1 MSQPRK
7 PKGSPNSTGGQF
19 DTTATTTGMGLPP
32 MPDTTPQEPGPRPDT
47 HRLVPRKPKGSPN
60 STGGQFD
67 TTATTTGM
75 GLPPMPDTT
84 PQEPG
89 PRPDTHRLV
98 AAMRTMMPDRDWQP
112 SETSPYTRTEIEQVA
127 PVLDQYNIA
136 DSPLYTQVSR
146 NWDVDMDTE
155 EGLYTRFEHQP
166 GRAASVARGMALWTY
181 GMGRHIDTDEDRQ
194 DVENY
199 LVDLSDGGRHLG
211 ALYALR
217 GMALWTYGMGRH
229 IDTDEDR
236 QDVENYLVDLSD
248 GGRHLG
254 ALYALR
260 HAPHPPFST
269 VGRGLFTRMRLADTP
284 IQAQYAMM
292 TAYRYMYTHD
302 LVDEGMEPLANPRVD
317 SMMDEHFTGTMRGLY
332 ADMMDDYSHHQDPQ
346 VRRLAQAYTSAYN
359 TLPTVRDADA
369 TIPPIRLG
377 KAGATAGAGVHE
389 RIQHPA
395 HGPGRGRHDPT
406 HPVGQV
412 RPWSRPGVGGHGPI
426 GGRSATVGAMGTRA
440 RGRTAWPRPD
450 VDP

>member
-7 PKGSPNSTGGQF
+7 PKGI
-19 DTTATTTGMGLPP
+19 
-32 MPDTTPQEPGPRPDT
+32 
-47 HRLVPRKPKGSPN
+47 PN

-166 GRAASVARGMALWTY
+166 GRAASVA
-181 GMGRHIDTDEDRQ
+181 
-194 DVENY
+194 
-199 LVDLSDGGRHLG
+199 
-211 ALYALR
+211 R

-377 KAGATAGAGVHE
+377 KFD
-389 RIQHPA
+389 
-395 HGPGRGRHDPT
+395 HGPDPALVDM
-406 HPVGQV
+406 P
-412 RPWSRPGVGGHGPI
+412 
-426 GGRSATVGAMGTRA
+426 RSADDPQRLAQWEHEHAAELHGRDRTLIRDKDLTLASGNDNQLTGQWLTPTSQYQEQLA
-440 RGRTAWPRPD
+440 RQYARRGEPNQ
-450 VDP
+450 